1 LPDLEVF
8 IHVSQRMR
16 FHWNVRSL
24 CDHGGAVELIMR
36 GKGRA

>member
-1 LPDLEVF
+1 MDIGRAGFLPDLKVF

-24 CDHGGAVELIMR
+24 CDHGALSS
-36 GKGRA
+36 